1 MQLKKPADFDQHRGR
16 DQFESSILSYNSVN
30 DDDIDGM
37 FPDFG
42 NSYYSLDDFTSIMSD
57 IGQANEFVDYIKN
70 HADSKYCVIG
80 DYDCDGI
87 MATVIMCYALTMCGV
102 DCTYVCPDRF
112 NDGYGMKEKHID
124 YAIASGCDVILTVDN
139 GITANG
145 PIDYARSKGLRVMVT
160 DHHTPQGE
168 NHADVCVDPLYN
180 EDAYRLSSGATV
192 AFKVA
197 YLLWKEFGFDKRVL
211 DDLEACA
218 AITVFSDVMP
228 MVGEN
233 RILVKAALIYMN
245 DQVRIEGSFINRLAR
260 LVDYY
265 VPGKRSDP
273 YLNLDGTFR
282 DFDKDN
288 IDFYFV
294 PIINAANRV
303 IGNVND
309 LVYDIM
315 SLFSGEYNDIPHL
328 YPGINQKRKYMRRDL
343 NRLHRKDDGTD
354 AVIEFIDTK
363 DLMEDNYGG
372 IVGLVASDVVEKEG
386 KPALIGTERT
396 PDGHGRYSGRSVSGF
411 NLFEALTKIKT
422 EHPELDFSFGGH
434 AEALGFSCKDGDRA
448 AIQGYLS
455 EAFDEYRK
463 GAASEEET
471 LIQLS
476 GPDDVKSYIGAY
488 SNLWPYG
495 NKFEFPKF
503 YAESTIKFYNKED
516 RSFTT
521 NLLGWEYPIIFFD
534 YDAKLRIENYAFKNR
549 QAVMRM
555 RLCLMED
562 PSGCVTLKLDRLL

>member
-1 MQLKKPADFDQHRGR
+1 MILKKANEFEAHAGR
-16 DQFESSILSYNSVN
+16 DAFESSILSYNN
-30 DDDIDGM
+30 IKDDDIPTM

-42 NSYYSLDDFTSIMSD
+42 NAFYSMDDFISIMSK
-57 IGQANEFVDYIKN
+57 IGQADEFVDYISK
-70 HADSKYCVIG
+70 HKESKYCIIG

-87 MATVIMCYALTMCGV
+87 MATTILCYALTACGIS
-102 DCTYVCPDRF
+102 CTYVCPDRF
-112 NDGYGMKEKHID
+112 TDGYGMKNQHVD
-124 YAIASGCDVILTVDN
+124 YALSCGCDVILTVDN
-139 GITANG
+139 GIAANET
-145 PIDYARSKGLRVMVT
+145 IDYAHSKGLYVMVT
-160 DHHTPQGE
+160 DHHTPQE
-168 NHADVCVDPLYN
+168 KNHADICVDPLYN
-180 EDAYRLSSGATV
+180 NDEYQMSSGATV

-197 YLLWKEFGFDKRVL
+197 CLLQSAFGFSQQIL
-211 DDLEACA
+211 HDLEACA

-228 MVGEN
+228 MLGEN
-233 RILVKAALIYMN
+233 RILVKAALAYMN
-245 DQVRIEGSFINRLAR
+245 DQVKIKGSFINRLAR

-265 VPGKRSDP
+265 VPGKKSDP

-328 YPGINQKRKYMRRDL
+328 YSGINQKRKYMRKDL
-343 NRLHRKDDGTD
+343 NRLHRKDDKTD
-354 AVIEFIDTK
+354 AVIEFIDTS

-396 PDGHGRYSGRSVSGF
+396 PDGLGRYSGRSVSGF
-411 NLFEALTKIKT
+411 NLFEALAKIKAD
-422 EHPELDFSFGGH
+422 HPELDFGFGGH
-434 AEALGFSCKDGDRA
+434 AEALGFSCKDDDRA

-455 EAFDEYRK
+455 EAFDAYKK
-463 GAASEEET
+463 GATTEEET
-471 LIQLS
+471 LVRLDS
-476 GPDDVKSYIGAY
+476 AADVKSYIDAY
-488 SNLWPYG
+488 MALWPFG

-521 NLLGWEYPIIFFD
+521 NLLGWEFPIVFFD
-534 YDAKLRIENYAFKNR
+534 YDTKLRVENYAFKNR
-549 QAVMRM
+549 QAVMKM

-562 PSGCVTLKLDRLL
+562 PSGCITLKLDRFL